1 MIADNGYP
9 SRSAPTCAV
18 GTSQATIPE
27 RRDQQ
32 AHRLRRS
39 QGRRGAHRPST
50 ALPTTAALRLS
61 GASTRL
67 TRFRAVA
74 TRFGKIATSYQDMI
88 DLTTLLIWLEATP

>member
-1 MIADNGYP
+1 M
-9 SRSAPTCAV
+9 
-18 GTSQATIPE
+18 
-27 RRDQQ
+27 
-32 AHRLRRS
+32 
-39 QGRRGAHRPST
+39 
-50 ALPTTAALRLS
+50 S